1 MTHGKKYLASAA
13 KRTHSEQVSLE
24 AAVALVKSL
33 AFAKFDETVEVA
45 IRLNLKGKHTVRD
58 TLVLPHGF
66 RAEKKILVFAKG
78 EKAEEARASGAAFV
92 GDQDLIEK
100 IQGGWLDFDV
110 AVATPDMMSMVG
122 RLGRILGPKGLM
134 PNPKTGTVTF
144 DIKNAVREIK
154 AGKIEYRV
162 EKAGIIHAPIGKA
175 SFAQGKLED
184 NFYTLMDALMR
195 AKPAAA
201 KGTYVRSVAVA
212 NTMGPGIKI
221 SPSKV
226 TRAAPEK

>member
-1 MTHGKKYLASAA
+1 
-13 KRTHSEQVSLE
+13 
-24 AAVALVKSL
+24 VALVKSL

-110 AVATPDMMSMVG
+110 AVATPDMMKDVG
-122 RLGRILGPKGLM
+122 KLGQVLGRRGLM
-134 PNPKTGTVTF
+134 PNPKTKTVTF
-144 DIKNAVREIK
+144 DIKGAMEELKRGRLEFK
-154 AGKIEYRV
+154 ADKSGV
-162 EKAGIIHAPIGKA
+162 VHLAIGKVSMEA
-175 SFAQGKLED
+175 EKIVE
-184 NFYTLMDALMR
+184 NTLLLLQEVIRKRPADLKGDYIRSIAL
-195 AKPAAA
+195 
-201 KGTYVRSVAVA
+201 SS
-212 NTMGPGIKI
+212 TMGPGVLVNAK
-221 SPSKV
+221 
-226 TRAAPEK
+226 EKF

>member
-110 AVATPDMMSMVG
+110 AVATPDMMKDVG
-122 RLGRILGPKGLM
+122 KLGQVLGRRGLM
-134 PNPKTGTVTF
+134 PNPKTKTVTF
-144 DIKNAVREIK
+144 DIKGAMEELKRGRLEFK
-154 AGKIEYRV
+154 ADKSGV
-162 EKAGIIHAPIGKA
+162 VHLAIGKVSMEA
-175 SFAQGKLED
+175 EKIVE
-184 NFYTLMDALMR
+184 NTLLLLQEVIRKRPADLKGDYIRSIAL
-195 AKPAAA
+195 
-201 KGTYVRSVAVA
+201 SS
-212 NTMGPGIKI
+212 TMGPGVLVNAK
-221 SPSKV
+221 
-226 TRAAPEK
+226 EKF